1 MKKKKRRGSGN
12 DSEKIISDN
21 DFDDEYGN
29 RKNAD
34 DQHLHE
40 ERYSYSKRDPSPELA
55 RISALVTHPPKQK
68 TSSRSKHHL
77 LTIFMYYSIYYRGR
91 CQYR

>member
-1 MKKKKRRGSGN
+1 MKKKKRRGSGGN

-21 DFDDEYGN
+21 DFEDEY

-34 DQHLHE
+34 EQHLHE
-40 ERYSYSKRDPSPELA
+40 DRYAYSKRDPSPELA

-77 LTIFMYYSIYYRGR
+77 LTIFFYYSIYYRGR
-91 CQYR
+91 CQ